1 MPSPSL
7 PPSLSFML
15 MDSERQEMF
24 GESFH
29 LSDWVV
35 TVCSVSSLWSDQPSC
50 SCCCWVISAETFPE
64 RPLEEVQYTR
74 YCTTYDTIYIT
85 IQPFCN
91 NRYIAR
97 RSCDDTSRH
106 LSNWRIQNVHKKVK
120 CRISLFIHCDLVSHS
135 QNFDSSWDET
145 LNKKCIKSECCR
157 SASLQTH
164 WLLPVSVT

>member
-1 MPSPSL
+1 MPSL
-7 PPSLSFML
+7 PPSSML

-50 SCCCWVISAETFPE
+50 SCCCWVISAEMFPE

-85 IQPFCN
+85 IQRFCN

-97 RSCDDTSRH
+97 RSHNDTSRY
-106 LSNWRIQNVHKKVK
+106 LSKWRIQNVHKKGKVQDFF
-120 CRISLFIHCDLVSHS
+120 IYSLWFGFS
-135 QNFDSSWDET
+135 FTEFASSWDET
-145 LNKKCIKSECCR
+145 LNKKCLKSEH
-157 SASLQTH
+157 SASLQTN
-164 WLLPVSVT
+164 